1 MRRRAII
8 LVGTLAAAAT
18 WAVGPPPPAGA
29 AVVVTSSGTTL
40 TATVTGPSATIG
52 VSCVSGQVRVLNV
65 PATPSLACSA
75 ITSATLNGD
84 GESQFFGA
92 PYPFASFP
100 ALTTVTVNAFG
111 GDDEIEGSTKRD
123 VVNGGT
129 GNDRVTIPR
138 SGADDSINL
147 GGQALDTVLV
157 QGTSGGDGVA
167 LSTSTPTTQT
177 RVYSNPWEAIVTN
190 TGTISVS
197 GGAGNDI
204 LVASG
209 LTAASTLNRVEL
221 RGDDGNDTL
230 VAGAVPASLV
240 GGTGANFLTGGAE
253 PDAIFSSS
261 PTDTIRGNGGAD
273 GISDFGDGRVGRTIN
288 TTGTGASPDNWQADV
303 RGDVAVRTRTVDGD
317 ASVTVA
323 LARTGAQILDD
334 GVGQIIYALTQGSL
348 PIDRAMLD
356 LAPLGDQRQQV
367 GGDSSTYVD
376 IVVPTGSWSVA
387 SGVVSFTGPYEDI
400 DVDGTT
406 QILVRAPYT
415 DANVRFAHRLIRDV
429 NMRFPTPS
437 ERTNLASALQS
448 GSITRAQAALALTDT
463 DGRRGID
470 VD

>member
-1 MRRRAII
+1 MRTRAII
-8 LVGTLAAAAT
+8 LVGTLAAGAA

-111 GDDEIEGSTKRD
+111 GNDQIEGSTKRD

-138 SGADDSINL
+138 SGADDTIGL
-147 GGQALDTVLV
+147 GGQSGDTVVV
-157 QGTSGGDGVA
+157 QGTSGGDGIAV
-167 LSTSTPTTQT
+167 STSSPTTQT
-177 RVYSNPWEAIVTN
+177 RIYSNPWEAIVTT

-197 GGAGNDI
+197 GGASNDI

-230 VAGAVPASLV
+230 VAGAVPATLA
-240 GGTGANFLTGGAE
+240 GGTGSNILTGGAE

-261 PTDTIRGNGGAD
+261 PTDTIRGNGGTD

-303 RGDVAVRTRTVDGD
+303 RGDVAVRTRSVDGA
-317 ASVTVA
+317 ASITVA
-323 LARTGAQILDD
+323 LARTGHQDLDD
-334 GVGQIIYALTQGSL
+334 GVGNVIYALAQSGQ
-348 PIDRAMLD
+348 PVDRAVLD
-356 LAPLGDQRQQV
+356 LEPLGNQRQQV
-367 GGDSSTYVD
+367 TGDSSTFVD
-376 IVVPTGSWSVA
+376 IVVPTGSWSIA
-387 SGVVSFTGPYEDI
+387 GGVVSFTAPYQDI

-415 DANVRFAHRLIRDV
+415 DANVRFAH
-429 NMRFPTPS
+429 
-437 ERTNLASALQS
+437 
-448 GSITRAQAALALTDT
+448 
-463 DGRRGID
+463 
-470 VD
+470 